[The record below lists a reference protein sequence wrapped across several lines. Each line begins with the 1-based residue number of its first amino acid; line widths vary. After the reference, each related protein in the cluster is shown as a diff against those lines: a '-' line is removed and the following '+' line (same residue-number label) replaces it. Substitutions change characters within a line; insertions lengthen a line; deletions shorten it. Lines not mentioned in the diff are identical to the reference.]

1 MKILTSAPSGRG
13 WSGIGRMVQFGA
25 ADSALRLFGRGKIQI
40 GDFSALKK
48 IGFNFYKQIESL
60 ILDLNLEF

>member
-1 MKILTSAPSGRG
+1 MRNRSNGTIQRGR
-13 WSGIGRMVQFGA
+13 FGA
-25 ADSALRLFGRGKIQI
+25 ETIRQREDSDRGLI
-40 GDFSALKK
+40 GVKK